1 MNRLPQHKR
10 AQMAQ
15 MLAECSS
22 MRSVSR
28 IAGVSIMTVLKL
40 LEDVGAACERFHDET
55 VRGVDAWNIECD
67 ELWAYCYA
75 RSENTFRVRGAP
87 GYAGNLWTWIVI
99 DVETRMVLSYLV
111 SIERDYDSALELM
124 SDLRSRIQGP
134 PTIATDGLG
143 SYVTAIESVFGSEA
157 THNIMSK
164 KTPNGIVTAHVE
176 RHNLTTRMSVK
187 RFTRLGNAFSKKFR
201 NHELA
206 LAIYL
211 FYYNFCKPHL
221 SLGPLTTPAMAA
233 GLAEFPM
240 DIGEILDI
248 GLVHH

>member
-1 MNRLPQHKR
+1 
-10 AQMAQ
+10 
-15 MLAECSS
+15 

-40 LEDVGAACERFHDET
+40 LENAGEACERFHDET

-67 ELWAYCYA
+67 EIWAYCYA
-75 RSENTFRVRGAP
+75 RSENTSRVRGTP
-87 GYAGNLWTWIVI
+87 EYAGNLWTWIAI
-99 DVETRMVLSYLV
+99 DVETKMVVSYLV
-111 SIERDYDSALELM
+111 STERDIISATGLV
-124 SDLRSRIQGP
+124 SDLRSRLNGP
-134 PTIATDGLG
+134 PVISTDGLG
-143 SYVTAIESVFGSEA
+143 AYVTAIESVYGGSVL
-157 THNIMSK
+157 HQVMSK
-164 KTPNGIVTAHVE
+164 KTPNGVVTSTVE

-233 GLAEFPM
+233 GLADFPM
-240 DIGEILDI
+240 EIGSILEIDSAI
-248 GLVHH
+248 STV